1 MPSEPG
7 LSLATIRVAAKKHA
21 DATSLRSAAA
31 DIGLSFTGFRAF
43 LAGGKPH
50 PRTRARLV
58 SWYVEHRKSSRRST
72 RGITRDDAEL
82 GICLLGLYLRQDGR
96 EDARDRK
103 LIDLARRIAKDGDV
117 SPDLR
122 ERLEA
127 LSD

>member
-7 LSLATIRVAAKKHA
+7 LSLATIRAAAKKHA

-50 PRTRARLV
+50 PKTRARLV

-72 RGITRDDAEL
+72 RGLTREDAEL
-82 GICLLGLYLRQDGR
+82 GVCLLGLYIRQDGR

-103 LIDLARRIAKDGDV
+103 LIDLARRIAKDGEV
-117 SPDLR
+117 STDLR
-122 ERLEA
+122 DGLEA
-127 LSD
+127 LTD